1 MGVYGMARAT
11 GKGPYRHQTALWKGA
26 LAVGHGDL
34 IFKDASDHY
43 DKSAASYVWDT
54 SLLVTQ
60 TSFKKLFRGVS
71 EVRRTTAQLADGTDA
86 TDGPILAT
94 GEFTFPC
101 AALQSAVYVANNSWV
116 AIAQGTG
123 NTLDPAKVVPTTVAA
138 IAIGKLTK
146 DAAVG
151 ATELTFE
158 LIPPTGLTEGAQAV
172 T

>member
-1 MGVYGMARAT
+1 MGVYGMSRAT
-11 GKGPYRHQTALWKGA
+11 GKGPYRHQKALWKGA
-26 LAVGHGDL
+26 LAVACGDL
-34 IFKDASDHY
+34 VYKDASDHY
-43 DKSAASYVWDT
+43 DKSAAQYTWDT

-71 EVRRTTAQLADGTDA
+71 EVRRVVGQTADGTEA
-86 TDGPILAT
+86 TDGCILAS

-101 AALQSAVYVANNSWV
+101 DALGSALYVAHNTWV
-116 AIAQGTG
+116 AIAQGSG
-123 NTLDPAKVVPTTVAA
+123 NTLNPAKVVPTTVAA
-138 IAIGKLTK
+138 IAIGLLTR

-158 LIPPTGLTEGAQAV
+158 LIPPTFTDGAQVV